1 MSDAG
6 GPPAIYKETPKKRAI
21 KELIGKK
28 ESQGNYNRLVGGKG
42 TPEEAPLTEMS
53 LGEVL
58 KFQESMVKKGHKST
72 AVGKY
77 QFIAPTLQSIVDKNP
92 RDFPLNEPF
101 NEARQ
106 ELAANILLE
115 RRGWEKF
122 ESGEMSDTEMATELA
137 KEWASMPVPTAMQG
151 NEREVKAGE
160 SYYAGDG
167 KNKSGVAPEVVLKT
181 LNVMPG
187 NSEATTLIDMPE
199 APLAP
204 ERPSEPVALM
214 ESNPVP
220 EVPPQQQMPVAA
232 PQGPVAAP
240 QPMDQQMLA
249 SILQGKGMMN
259 V

>member
-1 MSDAG
+1 MSEAS
-6 GPPAIYKETPKKRAI
+6 GPPTIYRETPQKKAI
-21 KELIGKK
+21 KELIGQK

-42 TPEEAPLTEMS
+42 TPKEAPLTEMS
-53 LGEVL
+53 IGEVL
-58 KFQESMVKKGHKST
+58 KLQKSMEKNGHIST

-77 QFIAPTLQSIVDKNP
+77 QFINKTLKSIVEKNP

-122 ESGEMSDTEMATELA
+122 ASGEMSDKQMATELA
-137 KEWASMPVPTAMQG
+137 KEWASMPVPEDMKG
-151 NEREVKAGE
+151 NERDVKAGE
-160 SYYAGDG
+160 SFYAGDG
-167 KNKSGVAPEVVLKT
+167 KNKSGVAPETVLKT

-187 NSEATTLIDMPE
+187 PSAATTLIDMPE
-199 APLAP
+199 APL
-204 ERPSEPVALM
+204 SSQQPVEGDPLAAA
-214 ESNPVP
+214 P
-220 EVPPQQQMPVAA
+220 EVPPQQQMPQEA
-232 PQGPVAAP
+232 PQAPVMAP

-249 SILQGKGMMN
+249 SIIQGKGMMN